1 MELVNA
7 ATECSI
13 RGLNQSTK
21 WLMEQIVARG
31 IDSVPVNQSYSSKYL
46 FAKSMF
52 DTREYLRCWHLLRN
66 EDDLVSKFLRNYSY
80 FLAIQFNNQKE
91 DDLIPN
97 TNNQQYHDLIVE
109 LKEIYLQDPFLM
121 YLYAIV
127 LLDTGD
133 SNGKNIL
140 LDSLKLYPYNWS
152 AWEAL
157 EKYDPI
163 LEQFSNSIPLEM
175 FLLKTGKNEIPNSD
189 NPYIQLQQALYY
201 YNTRDY
207 DQAEKIFKI
216 ISQRDPYF
224 IDSMDCYSNILFVLK
239 NSAELYDL
247 AYRMSLTNRF
257 TPETMVCIGNY
268 YSMHQNR
275 EKAIEY
281 FSRALKLDTRYGP
294 AWILLGHEYVE
305 SCLPKQ
311 ALECYRKALEIDESD
326 FRAWYG
332 LAQAYDLLQ
341 VPTFSIYYY
350 QKALVLRPN
359 DTRIWSALSQSLE
372 QLGKYDEA
380 IACLK
385 RLMTTEHDPVEY
397 IKLAKLYLKINPEL
411 EKNIAFYY
419 QKYIK
424 YGDDFLLKN
433 EAHEYL
439 SEYWKKRGNLERYK
453 QHQESIK
460 M

>member
-1 MELVNA
+1 MELVDA
-7 ATECSI
+7 VQECSS
-13 RGLNQSTK
+13 RGLNQSAK
-21 WLMEQIVARG
+21 WLCEQIVASG
-31 IDSVPVNQSYSSKYL
+31 IESVPVNQNYTSIYL
-46 FAKSMF
+46 LAKSMF
-52 DTREYLRCWHLLRN
+52 DTREYLRHLLRN
-66 EDDLVSKFLRNYSY
+66 EQDLVSKFLRNYSF
-80 FLAIQFNNQKE
+80 FLSIQFNAQPQ
-91 DDLIPN
+91 DDLVPKD
-97 TNNQQYHDLIVE
+97 TTNQQYQDLVAE
-109 LKEIYLQDPFLM
+109 LQEIYTLDPFLM

-127 LLDTGD
+127 LLDM
-133 SNGKNIL
+133 KNQEGRKIL
-140 LDSLKLYPYNWS
+140 VESLRLYPYNWS

-157 EKYDPI
+157 GQYEPI
-163 LEQFSNSIPLEM
+163 LEKFPKSMPLEM
-175 FLLKTGKNEIPNSD
+175 FLLKTNQNEITDSD
-189 NPYIQLQQALYY
+189 NPFIQLQQALYY

-207 DQAEKIFKI
+207 DQAEKIFKRI
-216 ISQRDPYF
+216 CKRDPYML
-224 IDSMDCYSNILFVLK
+224 DSMDCYSNILFVLK
-239 NSAELYDL
+239 NSSELYDL
-247 AYRMSLTNRF
+247 AFRMSQVNRF

-268 YSMHQNR
+268 YSMNQNR

-281 FSRALKLDTRYGP
+281 FSRALKLDTRYCP

-311 ALECYRKALEIDESD
+311 ALECYRKAVEIDETD
-326 FRAWYG
+326 YRAWYG

-385 RLMTTEHDPVEY
+385 RLMTTEHEPIEY
-397 IKLAKLYLKINPEL
+397 IKLAKLY
-411 EKNIAFYY
+411 
-419 QKYIK
+419 
-424 YGDDFLLKN
+424 GDDYLLKN

-439 SEYWKKRGNLERYK
+439 SEYWKTRGNLERAK
-453 QHQESIK
+453 SHQEAIK